1 MVGGRP
7 DRAARRGGAKPV
19 FPETTIAYCRW
30 HWITLEPEK
39 GKIRWEILDTA
50 LEQARLHGQTLAIR
64 LMPYDQQHPVPEW
77 YRNSGA
83 RRANAATEAIW
94 EPDFS
99 DPLYLKNW
107 NNLIAAAGAR
117 YDGHPALESVDI
129 SSVGYWGEGWSNFM
143 PAFEHQKALID
154 IYFKAFPRTLLLM
167 NFDEPDALASWV
179 EGAIEVAARAK
190 SRRKSPAPTRAKKK
204 R

>member
-99 DPLYLKNW
+99 DPLYLKHW
-107 NNLIAAAGAR
+107 NNLIAAR
-117 YDGHPALESVDI
+117 SEERR
-129 SSVGYWGEGWSNFM
+129 VGKEG
-143 PAFEHQKALID
+143 
-154 IYFKAFPRTLLLM
+154 R
-167 NFDEPDALASWV
+167 
-179 EGAIEVAARAK
+179 
-190 SRRKSPAPTRAKKK
+190 
-204 R
+204 